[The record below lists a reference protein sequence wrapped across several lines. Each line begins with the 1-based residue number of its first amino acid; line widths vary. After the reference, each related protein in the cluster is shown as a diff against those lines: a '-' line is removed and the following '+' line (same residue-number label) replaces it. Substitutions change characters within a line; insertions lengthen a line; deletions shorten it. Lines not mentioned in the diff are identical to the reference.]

1 MVDEMTATQTV
12 KRTRVLFLVE
22 GHTDIRFVTGLASVC
37 DLTLVVPSIP
47 FRSSGLD
54 NRIREAGLSI
64 TIHEIP
70 GGRVMF
76 QARSL
81 GWLISNARRFDV
93 ILTQELLR
101 GTLNANLA
109 SLIRGVPVVANI
121 LVPATEY
128 FRCRRERR
136 QVGWLTA
143 ICGEAVIRML
153 LTVNGKVVAR
163 CAAWGPY
170 LQSIARA
177 YCSRV
182 VAGHY
187 YGIDVR
193 AFRPASKEERAELR
207 RRHNLPLDR
216 FLVLFPSRISHEKDP
231 ETALKSVA
239 LLRRLGVDAVIL
251 NLGGGYE
258 SFLRMAA
265 EMGLPLGKE
274 WVLGRPAM
282 HPMKEL
288 ADYFRAADVICQ
300 SSLEEGLSLATLEGM
315 ACGVPVVASDVGG
328 MASHLRERAWMVP
341 RRDPEAMSR
350 AFYSIVQSPQE
361 AAEKAGRQRQWVE
374 STYSREIAFNHWRDL
389 FAEVAAESRRARSR

>member
-1 MVDEMTATQTV
+1 MNSNPTGG
-12 KRTRVLFLVE
+12 RTKVLFLVE

-37 DLTLVVPSIP
+37 DLTLVVPARP

-54 NRIREAGLSI
+54 NRIREAGVSI
-64 TIHEIP
+64 PIHEIR
-70 GGRVMF
+70 GGRVSF

-81 GWLISNARRFDV
+81 LWLFQNARQFDV

-101 GTLNANLA
+101 GTLNANMA
-109 SLIRGVPVVANI
+109 SLIRHVPVVANI

-128 FRCRRERR
+128 FRCRRERK
-136 QVGWLTA
+136 QVGWFTA
-143 ICGEAVIRML
+143 FCGELVIRML
-153 LTVNGKVVAR
+153 LTVNGRVVAR

-170 LQSIARA
+170 LQSIARK
-177 YCSRV
+177 YSDRV

-187 YGIDVR
+187 YGVDTR
-193 AFRPASKEERAELR
+193 AFRPATPQERLELR
-207 RRHNLPLDR
+207 RRHQLPENK

-231 ETALKSVA
+231 ESALKAVA

-258 SFLRMAA
+258 AFLRMAA
-265 EMGLPLGKE
+265 EMGLPQCNE

-282 HPMKEL
+282 HPMREL

-300 SSLEEGLSLATLEGM
+300 SSLEEGLSLATMEGM

-328 MASHLRERAWMVP
+328 MASHLRDHAWMVP
-341 RRDPEAMSR
+341 RRNPEAMSR
-350 AFYSIVQSPQE
+350 AFFSIHQSP
-361 AAEKAGRQRQWVE
+361 VE
-374 STYSREIAFNHWRDL
+374 STAKALLQRAWIESNYSREIAFEHWRAL
-389 FAEVAAESRRARSR
+389 FAGVAAERKRPGNQ